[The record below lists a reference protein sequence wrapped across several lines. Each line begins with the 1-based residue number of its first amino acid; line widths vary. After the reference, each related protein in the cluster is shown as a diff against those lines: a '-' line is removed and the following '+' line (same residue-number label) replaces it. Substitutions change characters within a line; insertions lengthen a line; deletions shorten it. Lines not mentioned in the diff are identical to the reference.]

1 MSAAFKLTSDQS
13 TAVATDYFWQP
24 LSTCPEGAKVQ
35 LLTIGG
41 VAIYGQY
48 RRGETFY
55 QAWAPCPKVPEWMKK

>member
-1 MSAAFKLTSDQS
+1 MNFKLTSDQS

-48 RRGETFY
+48 RAGDTFY
-55 QAWAPCPKVPEWMKK
+55 KAWAPCPKIPDWMKS